1 MKFSDQLFELFE
13 SFSMD
18 LDLILGIVS
27 RWLHIGSAI
36 VLLGGSICLKF
47 VVGPVLKDQSQ
58 ELKEAVRG
66 RWKRFVHAAIG
77 GLLLSG
83 IYNYVK
89 ALPLHKGD
97 GLWHAMVGAKI
108 ILALGVFLIA
118 SVLVGRSKGTQKFRD
133 NAAKWTTIAILLGL
147 LIVAMSGIAKVAASR
162 PKAEPATLT
171 PVSPAP

>member
-1 MKFSDQLFELFE
+1 
-13 SFSMD
+13 MD

-97 GLWHAMVGAKI
+97 GLWHARVDAKI
-108 ILALGVFLIA
+108 ILAAGVFIIA
-118 SVLVGRSKGTQKFRD
+118 FVLVGRSKGTQKFRD

>member
-1 MKFSDQLFELFE
+1 MYLSLEPV
-13 SFSMD
+13 
-18 LDLILGIVS
+18 LDIVF

-47 VVGPVLKDQSQ
+47 VVGPVLKNQSQ
-58 ELKEAVRG
+58 EFKEAVRG

-83 IYNYVK
+83 IYNYVR
-89 ALPLHKGD
+89 AFPLHGGD
-97 GLWHAMVGAKI
+97 GLWHAIVGTKI
-108 ILALGVFLIA
+108 ILALGVFFIA

-147 LIVAMSGIAKVAASR
+147 LIVAMSGIAKVATSK

-171 PVSPAP
+171 PVAPAP

>member
-1 MKFSDQLFELFE
+1 MKFSDQLFE

-97 GLWHAMVGAKI
+97 GLWHAMVDAKI
-108 ILALGVFLIA
+108 ILALGVFFIA

>member
-1 MKFSDQLFELFE
+1 MEPE
-13 SFSMD
+13 
-18 LDLILGIVS
+18 LILGIVS

-36 VLLGGSICLKF
+36 VLLGGTICMRF

-66 RWKRFVHAAIG
+66 RWKRFVHAAIA

-83 IYNYVK
+83 VYNYVK
-89 ALPLHKGD
+89 AFPLHKGD
-97 GLWHAMVGAKI
+97 GLWHAMVDTKI
-108 ILALGVFLIA
+108 IFALGVFFIA

-147 LIVAMSGIAKVAASR
+147 MIVAMSGIAKVVGSKGKTID
-162 PKAEPATLT
+162 PTAETSIKPT
-171 PVSPAP
+171 P

>member
-1 MKFSDQLFELFE
+1 
-13 SFSMD
+13 MD

-97 GLWHAMVGAKI
+97 GLWHAMVDAKI
-108 ILALGVFLIA
+108 ILAAGVFIIA
-118 SVLVGRSKGTQKFRD
+118 FVLVGRSKGTQKFRD